1 MQFYK
6 ISTILLA
13 SFALVLGAC
22 TSTGVRGDPVADTG
36 SQTMIDQGDDAMMDK
51 DDAMMG
57 KDDDVMMDKEGDA
70 MMGKDD
76 DAMMDKEDDAMM
88 GKDDDAMM
96 DKEDDTMMDKEDDTM
111 MDKDDDTMMDKDDD
125 TMMDK
130 DENDV
135 MDKDDD
141 AMMEFPSWFDVS
153 LTNVSSGDTFTIKD
167 LKGKVVLVEP
177 FAIWCPNCL
186 QQQNQVKL
194 LHEKLGDRNDFI
206 SIGLNV
212 DPNENTED
220 IKAYIEQRGF
230 DWIYVNAP
238 AEVHREIG
246 NLYGALYLNPSS
258 TPVFIIDRQG
268 AVNLLPFGIKSAD
281 SLHQI
286 VQPLLDD
293 DM

>member
-36 SQTMIDQGDDAMMDK
+36 SQTMIDQGDEAMMGEDEDAMMDK
-51 DDAMMG
+51 DDDALMG
-57 KDDDVMMDKEGDA
+57 KDDDVMMDKE
-70 MMGKDD
+70 DD
-76 DAMMDKEDDAMM
+76 VMMDKEDDV
-88 GKDDDAMM
+88 MM
-96 DKEDDTMMDKEDDTM
+96 DKEDDV
-111 MDKDDDTMMDKDDD
+111 
-125 TMMDK
+125 MMDK
-130 DENDV
+130 DEDDV
-135 MDKDDD
+135 
-141 AMMEFPSWFDVS
+141 MEFPSWFDVS
-153 LTNVSSGDTFTIKD
+153 LTNVSSEETFTIKD

-194 LHEKLGDRNDFI
+194 LHQKLGERNDFI

-220 IKAYIEQRGF
+220 VKAYIEQRGF

-238 AEVHREIG
+238 GEVHREIG

-268 AVNLLPFGIKSAD
+268 AVHLLPFGIKSAD

-286 VQPLLDD
+286 VQPFLDN